1 MLKENNKVRKIS
13 NNQSTCIVCN
23 LCLGTYV
30 VGAKIPFS
38 DKKNQFATGQLF
50 PESIYSLKLKKFC
63 KKIKTLTFIYR
74 KTSNKACPL
83 IIPAF

>member
-38 DKKNQFATGQLF
+38 DKKKPIYHRPTFSGKYL
-50 PESIYSLKLKKFC
+50 SI
-63 KKIKTLTFIYR
+63 KIKEVLQENR
-74 KTSNKACPL
+74 KPNMHL
-83 IIPAF
+83 VY